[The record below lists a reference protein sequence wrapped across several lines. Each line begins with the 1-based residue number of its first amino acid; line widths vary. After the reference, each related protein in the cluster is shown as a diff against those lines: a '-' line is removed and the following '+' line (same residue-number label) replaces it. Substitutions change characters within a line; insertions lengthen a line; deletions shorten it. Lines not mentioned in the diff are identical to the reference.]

1 MRSKKGPKVHQYS
14 KKHRRP
20 IRPGRA
26 VLSVCFTFL
35 IAGAIGFVGYSVA
48 KPILQFTKTDSGES
62 SQTEPATEQAAASQ
76 TEPATEISAAVTETE
91 PATEVP
97 DTQMFVLGYRLPEE
111 ALESESAFKEALTQA
126 RQAMPDG
133 KILVVPLKKQGGE
146 ILYQTEISLAKQCGA
161 ASGTLTLAQITA
173 AAGAQ
178 GWTPVAECD
187 LLQDNLLPDADADA
201 GYRVVSDGSRWLDN
215 TKEKGGKAWVSP
227 FSSVTQTY
235 LSDLVKEIADA
246 GFFEIWCTGVT
257 FPNFR
262 SSDLDYLGDQVKNAD
277 RAEALTDL
285 LNQLGDAAG
294 AVPVLLCANA
304 QQAESGQAE
313 AFRPDEL
320 EISGV
325 VLDLE
330 GSISDAAKTLEWASG
345 QMPDAQLWLSAQTDV
360 SGEMPD
366 PAQEAVKSAAGWIWY
381 AESGT

>member
-26 VLSVCFTFL
+26 VLSVCFTFF

-48 KPILQFTKTDSGES
+48 KPILQFTKTNSGES

-91 PATEVP
+91 SATEVP
-97 DTQMFVLGYRLPEE
+97 DTQMFALGYRLPEE
-111 ALESESAFKEALTQA
+111 ALENESAFKEALTQA

-161 ASGTLTLAQITA
+161 VSGTLTLAQITA

-215 TKEKGGKAWVSP
+215 TKAKGGKAWVSP

-294 AVPVLLCANA
+294 TVPVLLCANA

-330 GSISDAAKTLEWASG
+330 GSISDAAKTR
-345 QMPDAQLWLSAQTDV
+345 QR
-360 SGEMPD
+360 
-366 PAQEAVKSAAGWIWY
+366 KSLRQ
-381 AESGT
+381 